1 MFCGH
6 CFNRICKPSLKL
18 SLKKIGLQGC
28 CVTIDLWPLIVY
40 SVLVVGLVSGLLV
53 VSALLG
59 QKRQDHATHDV
70 YESGVLPVGSANI
83 KIAVPFYLTAIL
95 FIIFDLEAA
104 FLFAYAISIREAG
117 WFGYI
122 EVCIFISILLAGLLY
137 LWKAGAL
144 EWRTLRQQNDL
155 ANLQGEGGVVNV
167 VNGLKKIQLDTSH
180 QDQDQDQDP
189 DNHTHDNIHHTGAA
203 H

>member
-180 QDQDQDQDP
+180 QDQD
-189 DNHTHDNIHHTGAA
+189 NHTHDNIHHTGAA